1 MTDATHIS
9 LTIPHDL
16 GGLRLDV
23 ALQRMLP
30 EHSRS
35 RLQAWIKDGLVTVD
49 AASSTSKNKVWGG
62 EQVVVQ
68 VQTKPEHY
76 AFTAED
82 IPLEIVY
89 EDEHILVV
97 NKPAGMVVHP
107 AAGNWSGTLLN
118 ALLFHAPELKDV
130 PRAGIVHRL
139 DKDTS
144 GLLVVAKTLAAQ
156 TNLVRQLQART
167 VKREYRA
174 IVWGQIWR
182 NGVIDQPIGR
192 DPRSRTKMAIN
203 RAGKPAVTRYEV
215 LERFSVQTYM
225 RCNLETGRTHQIR
238 VHMQHL
244 KAPMVGDPVYGFHG
258 IVPIRAMTQTL
269 RDAVA
274 NFNRQALHAI
284 KLGLLHPATDEFI
297 EWQIELA
304 DDMKILLEAMRHEDE
319 RDADEDDFELSF
331 GGLKTEPYLADED
344 YDDDLD
350 DDNQGS
356 DDEDAGEDD
365 VAFDDEADEADDDA
379 DDADDI
385 DDDAD
390 LEPEDQA

>member
-1 MTDATHIS
+1 MTDTTQHSLSNSTIVNQALA
-9 LTIPHDL
+9 LTIPQDL

-23 ALQRMLP
+23 ALQRLLP
-30 EHSRS
+30 DHSRS
-35 RLQAWIKDGLVTVD
+35 RLQAWIKDGLVTVGGQ
-49 AASSTSKNKVWGG
+49 ASTSKTKVWGG
-62 EQVVVQ
+62 EQVLVQ
-68 VQTKPEHY
+68 VQTKPEQH
-76 AFTAED
+76 AFTAEN
-82 IPLEIVY
+82 IPLDIVF
-89 EDEHILVV
+89 EDEHILVI

-118 ALLFHAPELKDV
+118 ALLFHAPALKDV

-144 GLLVVAKTLAAQ
+144 GLLVVARTLAAQ

-182 NGVIDQPIGR
+182 NGMIDQPIGR

-203 RAGKPAVTRYEV
+203 RGGKPAITRYEM

-244 KAPMVGDPVYGFHG
+244 KAPIVGDPIYGFRG

-269 RDAVA
+269 RDTVSQ
-274 NFNRQALHAI
+274 FNRQALHAI
-284 KLGLLHPATDEFI
+284 KLGFLHPATNEFV

-304 DDMKILLEAMRHEDE
+304 DDMKALLEAMRHEDP
-319 RDADEDDFELSF
+319 RNDEYDFELSF
-331 GGLKTEPYLADED
+331 GGLQTEPYLADED
-344 YDDDLD
+344 YE
-350 DDNQGS
+350 
-356 DDEDAGEDD
+356 DDEDDAE
-365 VAFDDEADEADDDA
+365 FDDND
-379 DDADDI
+379 
-385 DDDAD
+385 D
-390 LEPEDQA
+390 LELEDEE

>member
-1 MTDATHIS
+1 MTDTTQ
-9 LTIPHDL
+9 LTLIIPHDL

-30 EHSRS
+30 DHSRS
-35 RLQAWIKDGLVTVD
+35 RLQSWIKSGLVSLD
-49 AASSTSKNKVWGG
+49 ANPSTSKTKVWGG
-62 EQVVVQ
+62 EQVLVQ
-68 VQTKPEHY
+68 VQAKPESQ

-82 IPLEIVY
+82 IPLDIVY
-89 EDEHILVV
+89 EDEHILVI

-118 ALLFHAPELKDV
+118 ALLFYEPKLKDV

-144 GLLVVAKTLAAQ
+144 GLLVIAKTLSAQ

-203 RAGKPAVTRYEV
+203 RAGKPAITRYEV

-244 KAPMVGDPVYGFHG
+244 KAPIVGDPVYGFRG

-274 NFNRQALHAI
+274 QFDRQALHAI
-284 KLGLLHPATDEFI
+284 KLGLLHPETDEFM

-304 DDMKILLEAMRHEDE
+304 DDMKALLEAMRHEDP
-319 RDADEDDFELSF
+319 RTDEDDFELSF
-331 GGLKTEPYLADED
+331 GGLQTEPYLADED
-344 YDDDLD
+344 YE
-350 DDNQGS
+350 
-356 DDEDAGEDD
+356 DDEEYDDFEDVEDEEGDLNEGDIEVDD
-365 VAFDDEADEADDDA
+365 VE
-379 DDADDI
+379 
-385 DDDAD
+385 
-390 LEPEDQA
+390 

>member
-1 MTDATHIS
+1 MTDTTQQSLSNSAAVNNDLA
-9 LTIPHDL
+9 LTIPQDL

-23 ALQRMLP
+23 ALQRLLP
-30 EHSRS
+30 DHSRS
-35 RLQAWIKDGLVTVD
+35 RLQAWIKEGLVTVGGQ
-49 AASSTSKNKVWGG
+49 ASTSKTKVWGG
-62 EQVVVQ
+62 EQVLVH
-68 VQTKPEHY
+68 VQTKPEQQ
-76 AFTAED
+76 AFSAEN
-82 IPLEIVY
+82 IPLDIVF
-89 EDEHILVV
+89 EDAHIVV
-97 NKPAGMVVHP
+97 INKPAGMVVHP

-118 ALLFHAPELKDV
+118 ALLFYAPELKDV

-182 NGVIDQPIGR
+182 NGTIDQPIGR

-203 RAGKPAVTRYEV
+203 RAGKPAITRYEM

-244 KAPMVGDPVYGFHG
+244 KAPIVGDPVYGFRG

-269 RDAVA
+269 RDAVSK
-274 NFNRQALHAI
+274 FNRQALHAI
-284 KLGLLHPATDEFI
+284 KLGLLHPATNEFV

-304 DDMKILLEAMRHEDE
+304 DDMKALLEAMRHEDP
-319 RDADEDDFELSF
+319 RDDAEGYDF
-331 GGLKTEPYLADED
+331 GGLQTEPYLADED
-344 YDDDLD
+344 YE
-350 DDNQGS
+350 
-356 DDEDAGEDD
+356 DDEDDSEFDEDED
-365 VAFDDEADEADDDA
+365 LELDDEE
-379 DDADDI
+379 
-385 DDDAD
+385 
-390 LEPEDQA
+390 

>member
-1 MTDATHIS
+1 MTDTTQATLRNTDS
-9 LTIPHDL
+9 LNQALTLTIPNDL

-23 ALQRMLP
+23 ALQRLLP

-35 RLQAWIKDGLVTVD
+35 RLQAWIKDGLVTV
-49 AASSTSKNKVWGG
+49 AGLASTSKTKVWGG
-62 EQVVVQ
+62 EAVVVQ
-68 VQTKPEHY
+68 VQIKPEQQ
-76 AFTAED
+76 AFQAEN
-82 IPLEIVY
+82 IPLNIVF
-89 EDEHILVV
+89 EDQHILVI

-107 AAGNWSGTLLN
+107 AAGNWTGTLLN
-118 ALLFHAPELKDV
+118 ALLFHAPELKDL

-182 NGVIDQPIGR
+182 NGMIDQPIGR

-203 RAGKPAVTRYEV
+203 RAGKPAITRYEM

-238 VHMQHL
+238 VHMQYL
-244 KAPMVGDPVYGFHG
+244 KAPIVGDPVYGFRG

-269 RDAVA
+269 RDAVSQ
-274 NFNRQALHAI
+274 FKRQALHAI
-284 KLGLLHPATDEFI
+284 KLGLLHPASNEFV
-297 EWQIELA
+297 EWQIELP
-304 DDMKILLEAMRHEDE
+304 DDMKALLEAMRHEDP
-319 RDADEDDFELSF
+319 RDEEDEAFDF
-331 GGLKTEPYLADED
+331 GGLQTEPYLADED
-344 YDDDLD
+344 YEDDEFDDDDDDDDDLAL
-350 DDNQGS
+350 
-356 DDEDAGEDD
+356 DDED
-365 VAFDDEADEADDDA
+365 
-379 DDADDI
+379 
-385 DDDAD
+385 
-390 LEPEDQA
+390 

>member
-1 MTDATHIS
+1 MTDTTQATLRNTDS
-9 LTIPHDL
+9 LNQALTLTIPNDL

-23 ALQRMLP
+23 ALQRLLP

-35 RLQAWIKDGLVTVD
+35 RLQAWIKDGLVTV
-49 AASSTSKNKVWGG
+49 AGLASTSKTKVWGG
-62 EQVVVQ
+62 EAVVVQ
-68 VQTKPEHY
+68 VQIKPEQQ
-76 AFTAED
+76 AFQAEN
-82 IPLEIVY
+82 IPLNIVF
-89 EDEHILVV
+89 EDQHILVI

-107 AAGNWSGTLLN
+107 AAGNWTGTLLN
-118 ALLFHAPELKDV
+118 ALLFHAPELKDL

-182 NGVIDQPIGR
+182 NGMIDQPIGR

-203 RAGKPAVTRYEV
+203 RAGKPAITRYEM

-238 VHMQHL
+238 VHMQYL
-244 KAPMVGDPVYGFHG
+244 KAPIVGDPVYGFRG

-269 RDAVA
+269 RDAVSQ
-274 NFNRQALHAI
+274 FKRQALHAI
-284 KLGLLHPATDEFI
+284 KLGLLHPASNEFV
-297 EWQIELA
+297 EWQIELP
-304 DDMKILLEAMRHEDE
+304 DDMKALLEAMRHEDP
-319 RDADEDDFELSF
+319 RDEDDEAFDF
-331 GGLKTEPYLADED
+331 GGLQTEPYLADED
-344 YDDDLD
+344 YEDDEFDDDDDDDDDDLAL
-350 DDNQGS
+350 
-356 DDEDAGEDD
+356 DDED
-365 VAFDDEADEADDDA
+365 
-379 DDADDI
+379 
-385 DDDAD
+385 
-390 LEPEDQA
+390 

>member
-1 MTDATHIS
+1 MTDATEPSLSNTIT
-9 LTIPHDL
+9 LTIPHDF

-23 ALQRMLP
+23 ALQRLLP
-30 EHSRS
+30 DHSRS
-35 RLQAWIKDGLVTVD
+35 RLQAWIKEGLVTVD
-49 AASSTSKNKVWGG
+49 AKPSTSKTKIWGG
-62 EQVVVQ
+62 EKVAVQ
-68 VQTKPEHY
+68 VQTKPETL

-82 IPLEIVY
+82 IPLNIIY
-89 EDEHILVV
+89 EDEHILVI

-107 AAGNWSGTLLN
+107 AAGNWTGTLLN
-118 ALLFHAPELKDV
+118 ALLFHAPQLKDV

-182 NGVIDQPIGR
+182 NGTIDQPIGR

-203 RAGKPAVTRYEV
+203 RMGKPAITRYEV

-238 VHMQHL
+238 VHMQFL
-244 KAPMVGDPVYGFHG
+244 KAPIVGDPVYGFRN
-258 IVPIRAMTQTL
+258 IVPIRSMTQTL
-269 RDAVA
+269 RDEVSQ
-274 NFNRQALHAI
+274 FNRQALHAI
-284 KLGLLHPATDEFI
+284 KLGLNHPATNEFM

-304 DDMKILLEAMRHEDE
+304 DDMKALLEAMRHEDP
-319 RDADEDDFELSF
+319 RDEDEEEFEFSM
-331 GGLKTEPYLADED
+331 EPYLSDED
-344 YDDDLD
+344 YEDDEDYGDEPYDDDDLELE
-350 DDNQGS
+350 
-356 DDEDAGEDD
+356 DEE
-365 VAFDDEADEADDDA
+365 
-379 DDADDI
+379 
-385 DDDAD
+385 
-390 LEPEDQA
+390 